1 MRKAR
6 GRKTQSNISRAIFT
20 SAVLHLI
27 AILFIIFI
35 PANLS
40 IAPEHEPDVVWIEL
54 PKGTG
59 EDFEAIKEVKR
70 LPETIKEEIKP
81 IKPLPKD
88 KKVMREPKKK
98 KKKIVKKPRKSSL
111 NKALA
116 KIDKKLKDREVAQPK
131 TTGTGFE
138 HGTSD
143 KPLKDQNYHTALL
156 KYRALVKARIRR
168 QWIPPTNLGST
179 RPVVRITVFISKSGN
194 VLSTTWAKRSGNEA
208 FNQSALRA
216 VRRASPFPIP
226 PAPLKWEAY
235 KEGFSVVFNPPN
247 R

>member
-1 MRKAR
+1 MRRVRAR
-6 GRKTQSNISRAIFT
+6 KKQPKLSRSIFISGI
-20 SAVLHLI
+20 LHLI
-27 AILFIIFI
+27 AILFVILI
-35 PANLS
+35 PTDILMS
-40 IAPEHEPDVVWIEL
+40 PDPEPKIMWVEL

-70 LPETIKEEIKP
+70 LPETVKEEVKP
-81 IKPLPKD
+81 LKPLPKD
-88 KKVMREPKKK
+88 KKVMKEPKKK
-98 KKKIVKKPRKSSL
+98 KKKIIKPRKSRID
-111 NKALA
+111 KALA

-138 HGTSD
+138 HGTTD
-143 KPLKDQNYHTALL
+143 KPLKDQNYHAALL
-156 KYRALVKARIRR
+156 KYRALIRARIIR
-168 QWIPPTNLGST
+168 QWIPPTNLGVT

-194 VLSTTWAKRSGNEA
+194 VLSTRWAKRSSNEA
-208 FNQSALRA
+208 FNQSAVRA

-226 PAPLKWEAY
+226 PDPLKWEAY